1 MSWWCRIV
9 LRSRLDEGWSAD
21 ERHVKVREVW
31 RRYAEM
37 RRVDG
42 LMVGMEFTR
51 RITGSSIQGE
61 RIDKVNKR
69 NEKAHIII
77 SQEKHA
83 SPMRV

>member
-1 MSWWCRIV
+1 MGCG
-9 LRSRLDEGWSAD
+9 GWSAD
-21 ERHVKVREVW
+21 GRCGGMREI
-31 RRYAEM
+31 Y
-37 RRVDG
+37 G